1 MSSLLDLAAVGKIP
15 PRLANALVVDGRHTV
30 EDLAAMSLR
39 DLRLVAK
46 MGPIGRQI
54 VRTLLAE
61 FGYDAAHFMEP
72 PPR

>member
-15 PRLANALVVDGRHTV
+15 PRLANALVADGRHTV

-39 DLRLVAK
+39 DLRLVPK
-46 MGPIGRQI
+46 MGPIGRQLI
-54 VRTLLAE
+54 RNLLAE
-61 FGYDAAHFMEP
+61 FGYGVAHLMEP